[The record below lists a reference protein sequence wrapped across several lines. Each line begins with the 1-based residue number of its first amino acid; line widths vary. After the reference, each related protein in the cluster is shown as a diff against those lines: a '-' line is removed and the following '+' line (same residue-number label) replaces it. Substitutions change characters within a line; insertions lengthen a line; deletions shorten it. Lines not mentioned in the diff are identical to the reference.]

1 MIEQWQYFEN
11 KSSGYSEI
19 NLLLAFTN
27 TNYYLG
33 CESTDSNAPIRMFC
47 CGINSRTKNSFKMKA
62 IQTDDG
68 GYNEYTSSFVIFANG
83 Y

>member
-1 MIEQWQYFEN
+1 MIEQWQYFAS

-19 NLLLAFTN
+19 NLLLSFAN

-33 CESTDSNAPIRMFC
+33 CESTNSDASIRMFS
-47 CGINSRTKNSFKMKA
+47 CGINSRTENSFKMKA
-62 IQTDDG
+62 IQTDSG
-68 GYNEYTSSFVIFANG
+68 GWNEYTSSFVTFAIG